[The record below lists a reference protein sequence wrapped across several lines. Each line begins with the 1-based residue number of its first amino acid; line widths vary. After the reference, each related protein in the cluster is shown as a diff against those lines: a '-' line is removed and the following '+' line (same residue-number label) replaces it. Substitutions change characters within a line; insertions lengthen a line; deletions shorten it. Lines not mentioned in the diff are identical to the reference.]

1 MSAPRNAVARRGW
14 LPFATGLL
22 SLGCVLGLWEWTGHS
37 GNSALAAI
45 LPPPS
50 QFLDAIA
57 QSDFRIGLGSQAESV
72 YASVF
77 STFVRVFVGMALAFV
92 TAILTG
98 ALLSLS
104 RVAAWSVGPILRLLA
119 PIAPIAWIPTA
130 IVVFGIGNTTAVF
143 IVFMGV
149 YFILTIATLAEIER
163 VPREFLTVAGNL
175 GANAPQRW
183 FWVVLPAILPGVFTL
198 LRTNFIAAWMAVL
211 VAEMVGLRDGLGA
224 IIMMGRNLF
233 NNDLIMFGMVVIGL
247 SGFLV
252 DKLLGFIGRRI
263 LWWRV

>member
-1 MSAPRNAVARRGW
+1 MTIDTKLQKGAPLIIGA
-14 LPFATGLL
+14 LSIATLL
-22 SLGCVLGLWEWTGHS
+22 GAWELAGMQ
-37 GNSALAAI
+37 GGALASV

-50 QFLDAIA
+50 QFLRSIA
-57 QSDFRIGLGSQAESV
+57 ESNFRIGLGSQAATVTQSL
-72 YASVF
+72 AA
-77 STFVRVFVGMALAFV
+77 TFFRVFVGMAIAFV
-92 TAILTG
+92 ASILTG

-104 RVAAWSVGPILRLLA
+104 RVATWSLSPILQLLA

-130 IVVFGIGNTTAVF
+130 IVVFGISDVTAIF

-149 YFILTIATLAEIER
+149 YFILTLATLNEIR
-163 VPREFLTVAGNL
+163 RIPPEFQIVAGNL
-175 GANAPQRW
+175 GATPAQRW
-183 FWVVLPAILPGVFTL
+183 IWVTLPAILPGVFVL

-233 NNDLIMFGMVVIGL
+233 NNELVMFGMLVIGIT
-247 SGFLV
+247 GYVV
-252 DKLLGFIGRRI
+252 DRILLLIGKRV